1 MKKCPFRNFKKCSEE
16 CMLHRRGLRYTDESR
31 TKSEAFEACAINIM
45 TDNIEVM
52 SGKIFQ
58 SQKETGDM
66 KNVLAMKMLFDMG
79 LKEENEVKRVISNT
93 LRTDETK
100 IKLLKE

>member
-1 MKKCPFRNFKKCSEE
+1 MKKCPFRNFKKCSDE
-16 CMLHRRGLRYTDESR
+16 CMLFRRGIRYTDESR
-31 TKSEAFEACAINIM
+31 TKSEVFESCAFNAQ

-52 SGKIFQ
+52 SGKIYQ

-79 LKEENEVKRVISNT
+79 LKEEKEVKRVISNT

-100 IKLLKE
+100 LLKE